1 MNKLENMI
9 TSDLR
14 AKIHPEDVSI
24 AIRLTATDCQ
34 GRWPRACI
42 MFGQDLVFDGEVNTE
57 KLIEFNKQDL
67 SEDSYT
73 LSIRIYGKTNKDTV
87 VDSAGDIVE
96 NMSLHIDQF
105 VLNGVDIVKN
115 KFIYEGHYVMDL
127 SDEKRTYFK
136 SQDLNSELRDY
147 HFYENGLWK
156 ISVDMPVVKNIILKK
171 RRLETFETIPYHDT
185 MLEIASKLKL

>member
-14 AKIHPEDVSI
+14 AKIHPNNVSVTL
-24 AIRLTATDCQ
+24 RLTATDCQ

-42 MFGQDLVFDGEVNTE
+42 MFGQDLVFDDYVNKE
-57 KLIEFNKQDL
+57 KLIEFNRQDL

-73 LSIRIYGKTNKDTV
+73 FSIKIYGKTNKDTV
-87 VDSAGDIVE
+87 VNSAGDIVE

-115 KFIYEGHYVMDL
+115 KFIYEGHYAMDL
-127 SDEKRTYFK
+127 SDEKRSYFK

-156 ISVDMPVVKNIILKK
+156 ISIDMPVVKNIILKK
-171 RRLETFETIPYHDT
+171 RRLETYETIPYHNT
-185 MLEIASKLKL
+185 MLEIADKLKL